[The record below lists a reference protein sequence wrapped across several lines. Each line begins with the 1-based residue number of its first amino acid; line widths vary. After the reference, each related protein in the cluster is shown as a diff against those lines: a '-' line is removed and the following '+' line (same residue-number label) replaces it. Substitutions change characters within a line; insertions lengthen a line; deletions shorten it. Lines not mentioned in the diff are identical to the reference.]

1 MFDKIWKEF
10 FQCNIIILQ
19 LNTRSHCILKHA
31 YDAIED
37 QTEWLDAKTIK
48 KYYMPT
54 KSMASIREIMRH
66 ECQLYK
72 DGNKFVV
79 HRDDIID
86 LLFSPATAEELKKG

>member
-1 MFDKIWKEF
+1 MKITLFD
-10 FQCNIIILQ
+10 
-19 LNTRSHCILKHA
+19 ILKSE
-31 YDAIED
+31 YDEIKD

-48 KYYMPT
+48 KYYMPS

-79 HRDDIID
+79 HRDDIIN
-86 LLFSPATAEELKKG
+86 LIFSPATAEELRNS